1 MVDKFLKYLQSEKR
15 YSDHTIKS
23 YRRDIMQFYEFL
35 SSPTSNIITDHNKI
49 RTWIV
54 HLFDS
59 GMSARS
65 IRRKISALKSFY
77 KFLIRQGLID
87 FSPMDRI
94 VLPKVDKPLPSFIPE
109 SHTRQLIN
117 LKDFEDFIE
126 MRDFLVVEILYWTG
140 MRRSELV
147 RLKISD
153 IDFSNKHIKVLGKGK
168 KERYIPIDQSLVDQI
183 RHYERLKEEYFE
195 GHEYDKTFLILS
207 NTGRP
212 AYPELINRVVKSF
225 LEQLTTVEKKS
236 PHVLRH
242 SFATHLLNNGADINA
257 IKELLGHSSLAATQV
272 YTHNSFE
279 KLKKIYKQAH
289 PRA

>member
-15 YSDHTIKS
+15 YSDYTIES
-23 YRRDIMQFYEFL
+23 YRRDLMQFYKFL
-35 SSPTSNIITDHNKI
+35 SLSPGQIVTDHRKI
-49 RTWIV
+49 RTWVV
-54 HLFDS
+54 HLFDN
-59 GMSARS
+59 GMSATT

-77 KFLIRQGLID
+77 KYLMKQGLIEV
-87 FSPMDRI
+87 SPMDRI
-94 VLPKVDKPLPSFIPE
+94 VLPKTKKSLPVFIPE
-109 SHTRQLIN
+109 SQTERLLSYHDID
-117 LKDFEDFIE
+117 DFVE

-147 RLKISD
+147 RLKRSD
-153 IDFSNKHIKVLGKGK
+153 IDFTNRQLKVLGKGR
-168 KERYIPIDQSLVDQI
+168 KERYIPVDQSLIDKI
-183 RHYERLKEEYFE
+183 RHYERLKEEFFE
-195 GHEYDKTFLILS
+195 GYGYNQTYLIVS

-212 AYPELINRVVKSF
+212 AYPELINRIVKRF
-225 LEQLTTVEKKS
+225 LEGITTVEKKS

-242 SFATHLLNNGADINA
+242 TFATHLLNNGADINA